1 MAINSS
7 FIWSLKDINKAKGN
21 LVYPSAGFDI
31 EYIVVGGGGA
41 GGSTGYPVP
50 SPANGGRGGGGG
62 GGGFLTNEGS
72 TAFPVISGITYSV
85 TIGAGGTV
93 TATTGASSGANTIW
107 NVGNQG
113 GANSV
118 LAWGGGG
125 GGGYANVTTFG
136 VTRGHIGRDDNVKT
150 SYRWGGNGASG
161 GGGGGGWHWGV
172 EGGDAMLVPNIA
184 SANANYPLGVGAN
197 YYYFPAPSPGI
208 PVDRIG
214 GPQGWF
220 GGAGGGY
227 GAGNGAGGGGG
238 AGNYGW
244 NLLQDQNSP
253 TGLNQ
258 PYNNARTSQ
267 GGIGRLGFDGNY
279 YGGGGGGGL
288 RTSLSAPGFP
298 NTNAQANTTIGAG
311 GLGGGGNGA
320 YWHQPTTAWTSTQ
333 TTPAPTGFRMSAGT
347 ANRGGGG
354 GGSISD
360 DSIPNSVNVSGMGG
374 GSGVVILRYLAT
386 NPDASGTTGS
396 PSLSVSGGYKYYTF
410 TASGTIFW

>member
-21 LVYPSAGFDI
+21 FVYPTAGFDI
-31 EYIVVGGGGA
+31 QYIVVGGGGA
-41 GGSTGYPVP
+41 GGSIGNPVP
-50 SPANGGRGGGGG
+50 SPANGDKGGGGG
-62 GGGFLTNEGS
+62 AGGFLTNEGS
-72 TAFPVISGITYSV
+72 TAFPVISGVTYSV

-93 TATTGASSGANTIW
+93 TSTTGATSGANTIW
-107 NVGNQG
+107 NVGDQG

-125 GGGYANVTTFG
+125 GGGYANVTSFG
-136 VTRGHIGRDDNVKT
+136 VARPHSGRDANVF
-150 SYRWGGNGASG
+150 SGYRWGGNGASG

-172 EGGDAMLVPNIA
+172 DGGDAMLVPNIA
-184 SANANYPLGVGAN
+184 SANALYPLGVGFT
-197 YYYFPAPSPGI
+197 YTYMPAPQIPSP
-208 PVDRIG
+208 PTPLQRIG

-220 GGAGGGY
+220 GGSGGSY
-227 GAGNGAGGGGG
+227 GVHGGGGGGG
-238 AGNYGW
+238 AG
-244 NLLQDQNSP
+244 SF
-253 TGLNQ
+253 GLNALRE
-258 PYNNARTSQ
+258 PAPAYISSDNGQ

-279 YGGGGGGGL
+279 YAGGGGGGMI
-288 RTSLSAPGFP
+288 APV
-298 NTNAQANTTIGAG
+298 AQANTTIAAG

-320 YWHQPTTAWTSTQ
+320 LFARPASGYTTTQ
-333 TTPAPTGFRMSAGT
+333 TTPAPTGFRQTAGT

-354 GGSISD
+354 GGAVTD
-360 DSIPNSVNVSGMGG
+360 NSVPNTPNITGLSG
-374 GSGVVILRYLAT
+374 GSGVVILRYVSS

>member
-1 MAINSS
+1 MAINSA

-21 LVYPSAGFDI
+21 LNYPTAGFDM

-41 GGSTGYPVP
+41 GGSSGYPVP

-72 TAFPVISGITYSV
+72 TYAIISGVTYTITV
-85 TIGAGGTV
+85 GAGGTV
-93 TATTGASSGANTIW
+93 TSSTGASSGANTIW
-107 NVGNQG
+107 NVNNDG
-113 GANSV
+113 GANAV
-118 LAWGGGG
+118 IAWGGGG

-136 VTRGHIGRDDNVKT
+136 VTRGHVGYDGNT
-150 SYRWGGNGASG
+150 TANYRWGGNGASG

-172 EGGDAMLVPNIA
+172 QGGDAILVPSIA
-184 SANANYPLGVGAN
+184 SANANYPLGVGQN
-197 YYYFPAPSPGI
+197 YTYYPAPGSPLT
-208 PVDRIG
+208 PVRIG

-220 GGAGGGY
+220 GGSGGGY
-227 GAGNGAGGGGG
+227 GAGNGGGGGGG
-238 AGNYGW
+238 AGNFGW
-244 NLLQDQNSP
+244 NQLQDQLSP
-253 TGLNQ
+253 TGLSS
-258 PYNNARTSQ
+258 PYVNDRTAQ

-288 RTSLSAPGFP
+288 RTSFGSGG
-298 NTNAQANTTIGAG
+298 QANTSIGSG

-320 YWHQPTTAWTSTQ
+320 LWFQPTTAWTSTQ

-360 DSIPNSVNVSGMGG
+360 DSTPNSPLVSGMGG
-374 GSGVVILRYLAT
+374 GSGVVIIRYLAT
-386 NPDASGTTGS
+386 IPDASGTTGS
-396 PSLSVSGGYKYYTF
+396 PSLSISGGYKYYTF
-410 TASGTIFW
+410 TSSGTIFW